1 MKLVVLTVLV
11 IILFIIINTITRRE
25 HFSNNKKMAV
35 LIHTFDGYS
44 RYWKPLLHFT
54 NKYLNIDYDIYIG
67 VEDMDIPKEVLGK
80 VKILKSGKGSFID
93 RLESHLSK
101 LEKMGYKYIYIMQ
114 EDHWYTSNKSYGVDN
129 KKIFN
134 DAIDMMDRNNI
145 DCLKLHVLS
154 MHHFNT
160 NTSKKFHEKLANKNL
175 YYMNPKN
182 IGISHNGCIATL
194 KLLKHS
200 CNITKLKGWSTAK
213 GHEYA
218 TYIKEFGKIKQSG
231 DDKEGLKI
239 IQTAKR
245 KPILQFEHVGYGG
258 SLNKFGK
265 NILIKEGKTHWISK
279 INSTKNQVKKRQE
292 IK

>member
-1 MKLVVLTVLV
+1 MKLLVL
-11 IILFIIINTITRRE
+11 IILLIILLIVTNISNPIE
-25 HFSNNKKMAV
+25 HFSSNKKMAV

-67 VEDMDIPKEVLGK
+67 VENMDIPKEVLGK
-80 VKILKSGKGSFID
+80 VKILKSGEGSFID
-93 RLESHLSK
+93 RLDSHLSK
-101 LEKMGYKYIYIMQ
+101 LEEKGYKYIYIMQ

-134 DAIDMMDRNNI
+134 DAINMMERNKI

-160 NTSKKFHEKLANKNL
+160 KNSKKFHEKLANKKL

-200 CNITKLKGWSTAK
+200 CDITKAKGWSTAK

-218 TYIKEFGKIKQSG
+218 TYEKEFGRIKKSEA
-231 DDKEGLKI
+231 DKKGLKI
-239 IQTAKR
+239 IQTDKK
-245 KPILQFEHVGYGG
+245 KPVLQFEHVGYGG
-258 SLNKFGK
+258 KLNKFGK
-265 NILIKEGKTHWISK
+265 NALKNEKMGNIIDEM
-279 INSTKNQVKKRQE
+279 NSQENQIRKRQE
-292 IK
+292 IR